1 MAMVLFPK
9 FTSWWSDMEH
19 ELLTFPAGK
28 HDDFVDALSHI
39 GRGLDKL
46 MHGSAPK
53 KELLEDLNVP
63 FVPNVRWLKRSTEE
77 ERMHKLI
84 LELDR

>member
-1 MAMVLFPK
+1 
-9 FTSWWSDMEH
+9 MEH

-46 MHGSAPK
+46 VHGDAPFVAI
-53 KELLEDLNVP
+53 EEDFNQP
-63 FVPNVRWLKRSTEE
+63 FVPTARWLKK
-77 ERMHKLI
+77 ER
-84 LELDR
+84 ELDEHQKLLLQLDR